1 MIVSNIKTIG
11 YLVNERPLNVIAWK
25 VYCKVFKATIPKLK
39 NWTSL
44 VSGKTGLEVGGPSG
58 MFAANGYLPLYPVIQ
73 SLDGVNFSS
82 NTLWEANLNEGSSY
96 KFGDRTGFQFIGEGT
111 DLGIIPEGSYDF
123 ILSCNNLEH
132 IANPIKA
139 VMEWRRV
146 VNEQGI
152 LLLILPRKESN
163 FDHRRNIT
171 SLEHLIMDYEN
182 NTGED
187 DLTHLNEILNLH
199 DLKRDPHAGTFE
211 QFKKRSHDNLVN
223 RGLHHHVYDQ
233 NLLNGIADYCFL
245 KPILSYN
252 SPTDHFIALSKIP
265 DR

>member
-1 MIVSNIKTIG
+1 MSNIKTIA
-11 YLVNERPLNVIAWK
+11 YLVHERSFNVIAWK
-25 VYCKVFKATIPKLK
+25 VYCKIFNATIPKLK
-39 NWTSL
+39 NWISL
-44 VSGKTGLEVGGPSG
+44 VNGKTGLEIGGPSG
-58 MFAANGYLPLYPVIQ
+58 MFAVKGYFPIYPVIQ

-96 KFGDRTGFQFIGEGT
+96 QFGDRTGFQFIGEGT
-111 DLGIIPEGSYDF
+111 DLSIIPDGSYDF
-123 ILSCNNLEH
+123 LLSCNNLEH
-132 IANPIKA
+132 IANPVKA
-139 VMEWRRV
+139 VREWKRV

-171 SLEHLIMDYEN
+171 SMEHLIQDYEN

-187 DLTHLNEILNLH
+187 DLTHLEEILKLH
-199 DLKRDPHAGTFE
+199 DLKRDPHAGTFD
-211 QFKKRSHDNLVN
+211 QFKERSLNNLVN

-233 NLLNGIADYCFL
+233 DLLKAIAEYCRL
-245 KPILSYN
+245 KPILSYS

-265 DR
+265 VH